1 MREHLFRCAFT
12 IANGAFACFDNP
24 QTRKQFQI
32 FLLVGFLRFRKT
44 LIHSGATIGERDLEL
59 AIGVRWRGRVPWS
72 AVATI
77 ETVTEAPTDA
87 INASILGA
95 NVVVRL
101 RAPTRLHG
109 VFGRE
114 REGTVI
120 ALSIDEQEAFVAA
133 ARAAMLRT

>member
-1 MREHLFRCAFT
+1 MLFRSW
-12 IANGAFACFDNP
+12 
-24 QTRKQFQI
+24 
-32 FLLVGFLRFRKT
+32 LLGDVHTLR
-44 LIHSGATIGERDLEL
+44 HSGATIGERDLEL